1 MSSSEKQ
8 QYQKDLLRGLELAEY
23 RMLRDKAMRNLTIIQ
38 GDEEHGWREV
48 SAREVFVKLYN
59 EPVPTFKYCLED
71 ASLLF
76 SERAKPY
83 RRKGK

>member
-1 MSSSEKQ
+1 MQ
-8 QYQKDLLRGLELAEY
+8 DLVRGLELAEY

-59 EPVPTFKYCLED
+59 EPVPTF
-71 ASLLF
+71 
-76 SERAKPY
+76 
-83 RRKGK
+83 

>member
-23 RMLRDKAMRNLTIIQ
+23 RMRRDKAMRNLTIIQ

-59 EPVPTFKYCLED
+59 EPVPTF
-71 ASLLF
+71 
-76 SERAKPY
+76 
-83 RRKGK
+83 